1 MITSSI
7 KLFSVLVILA
17 SNKIQVSGH
26 CLNNEAFKIFHDGTY
41 RTCQNISVDEDLRQN
56 LCVKEEVTSA
66 CPHTCGQCCENSADY
81 RFTRRNGMTAGCL
94 WLKKKKRKSRYCN
107 NTEIL
112 FDGGVTV
119 RGGCPKACNS
129 CHHPVSNDVPN
140 DANPV
145 ITAFPTIS
153 PSPSVALSD
162 SPSSA
167 PTPTPT
173 ATDTDITAPSCQ
185 NDEDFSFKLTN
196 LWKSVG
202 CSWIISSRNVDVRRR
217 NYCSDS
223 SIAAACP
230 QACGTCCADLESFT
244 FPHNFK
250 FNKAKNSNSN
260 SKSKSN
266 LNKGGKLLKCLW
278 LEKHPSPVLT
288 GLYCNAR
295 TNGQLLGYACAKSC
309 DMCV

>member
-7 KLFSVLVILA
+7 KLFSIMVILA
-17 SNKIQVSGH
+17 PNKIQGSGH
-26 CLNNEAFKIFHDGTY
+26 CLNNEAFKIFHDETY
-41 RTCQNISVDEDLRQN
+41 RTCQNISVNEDLRQN

-66 CPHTCGQCCENSADY
+66 CPHTCGQCCEDSVYY

-94 WLKKKKRKSRYCN
+94 WLRKDEKRKSRYCN

-119 RGGCPKACNS
+119 RDGCPKACNS

-140 DANPV
+140 DANQV
-145 ITAFPTIS
+145 ITAIPTIS
-153 PSPSVALSD
+153 PSLSLALPNAA
-162 SPSSA
+162 PSSA

-185 NDEDFSFKLTN
+185 NDDDFSFKLTHI
-196 LWKSVG
+196 WKFVG
-202 CSWIISSRNVDVRRR
+202 CSWIISSHNVDVRRR

-244 FPHNFK
+244 FPHNFN

-260 SKSKSN
+260 
-266 LNKGGKLLKCLW
+266 KGGKLLKCRW
-278 LEKHPSPVLT
+278 LEKNPSPVLT

-295 TNGQLLGYACAKSC
+295 TNGQLLGHACAKAC